1 MNLIDSSA
9 WLEYFTDGDNAAR
22 FSKPIQDTAKLLVP
36 TICLYEVFK
45 FIVKQRGEETGL
57 KFVIAMQQGIVV
69 DLTSEIALQA
79 TKISLEY
86 KLAMADST
94 ILATARLY
102 NATLWTQDKDFAS
115 IPGIQYFPKS
125 SLPLITN

>member
-1 MNLIDSSA
+1 MNLVDSSA
-9 WLEYFTDGDNAAR
+9 WLEYFSDGKNAAR
-22 FSKPIQDTAKLLVP
+22 FAKPIQNTEELLVP

-45 FIVKQRGEETGL
+45 VIIRQRGEEMGL
-57 KFVIAMQQGIVV
+57 QVITAMQQGTVI

-79 TKISLEY
+79 TKLSIEH

-102 NATLWTQDKDFAS
+102 NATLWTQDKDFESLA
-115 IPGIQYFPKS
+115 GVHYFCK
-125 SLPLITN
+125 T